1 MNKRIVLA
9 SAACALILGACASSD
24 QVKEAANAKATG
36 SAFSQSLHK
45 EYVDLAKAEL
55 AEGDRGDASHFALKA
70 KEAATGKSVA
80 PDDFKIRTISGS
92 AGKTLKGER
101 TRLISA
107 LGGSE
112 AKRKPAVAAKA
123 QGMFDCWMQ
132 EQEEGWQ
139 SKDIKACRTG
149 YEKAMALLT
158 PKKKKKKKKKA
169 SSKSPYTV
177 YFKFDSADLTQ
188 KSEGAFNNLMQDVQ
202 KFKPKTVHVIAYTD
216 LSGNADYNA
225 KLAEKRAA
233 EIQKKLKGA
242 GAKNVTVE
250 AKGAVDPI
258 VDTGK
263 PNQPNR
269 RAIVVFKK
277 K

>member
-1 MNKRIVLA
+1 MNKRIVLT
-9 SAACALILGACASSD
+9 SAACALILGACASAD
-24 QVKEAANAKATG
+24 QVKDAANAKATG
-36 SAFSQSLHK
+36 SAFNQSLHK

-70 KEAATGKSVA
+70 KEAAAGKSVA
-80 PDDFKIRTISGS
+80 PDDFKIRSIGGP

-107 LGGSE
+107 LGGAE

-158 PKKKKKKKKKA
+158 PKKKKKKKKA

-177 YFKFDSADLTQ
+177 YFKFDSTDLTQ
-188 KSEGAFNNLMQDVQ
+188 KSEGALYDLMQDVR
-202 KFKPKTVHVIAYTD
+202 KFKPKSVHVIAYTD

-225 KLAEKRAA
+225 KLAEKRAM
-233 EIQKKLKGA
+233 EIQKKLKDA
-242 GAKNVTVE
+242 GAKSVTVE

>member
-9 SAACALILGACASSD
+9 SAACALLLGACASSD
-24 QVKEAANAKATG
+24 QVKEAANAKVTG

-158 PKKKKKKKKKA
+158 PKKKKKKKKA

-177 YFKFDSADLTQ
+177 YFKFDSADLTP
-188 KSEGAFNNLMQDVQ
+188 KSEGAFNNLVQDVQ
-202 KFKPKTVHVIAYTD
+202 KFKPKSVHVIAYTD

>member
-1 MNKRIVLA
+1 MTKRIVLA

-24 QVKEAANAKATG
+24 QVNEAANAKATG

-70 KEAATGKSVA
+70 KEAAAGNSVSHRM
-80 PDDFKIRTISGS
+80 ILRSGRL
-92 AGKTLKGER
+92 AARRAKPCKGER

-107 LGGSE
+107 LGGAE

-139 SKDIKACRTG
+139 SKDITACRTG

-158 PKKKKKKKKKA
+158 PKKKKKKKKA

-177 YFKFDSADLTQ
+177 YFKFDSTDLT
-188 KSEGAFNNLMQDVQ
+188 
-202 KFKPKTVHVIAYTD
+202 
-216 LSGNADYNA
+216 
-225 KLAEKRAA
+225 EKV
-233 EIQKKLKGA
+233 G
-242 GAKNVTVE
+242 
-250 AKGAVDPI
+250 
-258 VDTGK
+258 
-263 PNQPNR
+263 R
-269 RAIVVFKK
+269 RAV
-277 K
+277 

>member
-1 MNKRIVLA
+1 MNKRVVLA
-9 SAACALILGACASSD
+9 SAACALLLGACASSD
-24 QVKEAANAKATG
+24 QVKEAANAKVTG

-70 KEAATGKSVA
+70 KEAAAGKSVS

-158 PKKKKKKKKKA
+158 PKKKKKKKKA

-177 YFKFDSADLTQ
+177 YFKFDSADLTP
-188 KSEGAFNNLMQDVQ
+188 KSEGAFNNLVQDVQ
-202 KFKPKTVHVIAYTD
+202 KFKPKSVHVIAYTD

>member
-1 MNKRIVLA
+1 MTKRIVLA

-24 QVKEAANAKATG
+24 QVKEAANAKPTG

-55 AEGDRGDASHFALKA
+55 AEGDQGDASHFALKA
-70 KEAATGKSVA
+70 KEAASGKSVS
-80 PDDFKIRTISGS
+80 PDDFKIRTIGGP

-107 LGGSE
+107 LGGAE

-139 SKDIKACRTG
+139 SKDIKACRAG

-158 PKKKKKKKKKA
+158 PKKPKKKQKG
-169 SSKSPYTV
+169 SSQSPYTV
-177 YFKFDSADLTQ
+177 YFKFDSTDLTE
-188 KSEGAFNNLMQDVQ
+188 KSEGALYDVMQDVR

-216 LSGNADYNA
+216 LVGDADYNA
-225 KLAEKRAA
+225 KLAEKRASDI
-233 EIQKKLKGA
+233 EKKLKDA

-250 AKGAVDPI
+250 AKGENDPI

-263 PNQPNR
+263 PSQPNR
-269 RAIVVFKK
+269 RAIIVFKK

>member
-9 SAACALILGACASSD
+9 SAACALILGACASAD
-24 QVKEAANAKATG
+24 QVKEAANSKVTG

-107 LGGSE
+107 LGGAE

-158 PKKKKKKKKKA
+158 PKKKKKKKA

-177 YFKFDSADLTQ
+177 YFKFDSTDLTD
-188 KSEGAFNNLMQDVQ
+188 KSEGALYDVMQDVR
-202 KFKPKTVHVIAYTD
+202 KFKPKAVHVIAHTD

-233 EIQKKLKGA
+233 DLEKKLKDA

-250 AKGAVDPI
+250 ARGATDPI
-258 VDTGK
+258 VDTSK

-269 RAIVVFKK
+269 RAIIVFKK

>member
-9 SAACALILGACASSD
+9 SAACALLLGACASSD
-24 QVKEAANAKATG
+24 QVKEAANAKVTG

-70 KEAATGKSVA
+70 KEAAAGKSVS

-158 PKKKKKKKKKA
+158 PKKKKKKKKA

-177 YFKFDSADLTQ
+177 YFKFDSADLTP
-188 KSEGAFNNLMQDVQ
+188 KSEGAFNNLVQDVQ
-202 KFKPKTVHVIAYTD
+202 KFKPKSVHVIAYTD

>member
-24 QVKEAANAKATG
+24 QVNEAANAKATG

-158 PKKKKKKKKKA
+158 PKKKKKKKKA

-202 KFKPKTVHVIAYTD
+202 KFKPKSVHVIAYTD

>member
-1 MNKRIVLA
+1 MHKRTVLA
-9 SAACALILGACASSD
+9 SAACALILGACASAD
-24 QVKEAANAKATG
+24 QVKEAATAKPTG

-80 PDDFKIRTISGS
+80 PDDFKIRTIGGP
-92 AGKTLKGER
+92 AGKTLAGER
-101 TRLISA
+101 VRLVSA
-107 LGGSE
+107 LQGAE

-139 SKDIKACRTG
+139 SQDIKACRTG

-158 PKKKKKKKKKA
+158 PKKKEKKA
-169 SSKSPYTV
+169 PTVASKSPYTV
-177 YFKFDSADLTQ
+177 YFKFDSADLTE
-188 KSEGAFNNLMQDVQ
+188 KSEGALYDLMQDAGKV
-202 KFKPKTVHVIAYTD
+202 KPKSVHVIAYTD
-216 LSGNADYNA
+216 LSGDADYNA
-225 KLAEKRAA
+225 KLAAKRAA
-233 EIQKKLKGA
+233 GLQKKLQEA
-242 GAKNVTVE
+242 GVKTVTVE
-250 AKGAVDPI
+250 AKGAVDPV

-263 PNQPNR
+263 PSQPNR
-269 RAIVVFKK
+269 RAIVVFNKK
-277 K
+277 